1 MKRTFRL
8 LFSFLLCSLFTLIGC
23 SEKRGPEP
31 APGPGPGPKPG
42 SDPEI
47 VIDGPASL
55 DIGVEGLPAV
65 LLE

>member
-8 LFSFLLCSLFTLIGC
+8 LFSFLLCSLFTLICC
-23 SEKRGPEP
+23 SEKPEPAP
-31 APGPGPGPKPG
+31 APGPGPTPG

-65 LLE
+65 LLK